1 MTIASILRKVINP
14 IGIDVTKYPSSDLNR
29 RISLFNHFKVNKV
42 LDVGA
47 NVGQYSKKIREIGFK
62 GEIRSFEP
70 LTSAYKELEK
80 VSLKDDKW
88 KIYNFALGDKEEFA
102 EINISKNSYSSSLL
116 DITPAH
122 IQGAPNSVYESKETI
137 SVKTLNSIFDEL
149 VNYQEVVFL
158 KMDVQGFEEHVLRGA
173 NEVLDKI
180 KGIQIEMSLTELYK
194 GEILFREV
202 IDLLESFG
210 FNLYSLEN
218 GFYDEKSGRLLQVDG
233 LFFRDN

>member
-29 RISLFNHFKVNKV
+29 RINLFNHFKVNKV

-70 LTSAYKELEK
+70 LSTAYKELEK
-80 VSLKDDKW
+80 ASAKDDKW
-88 KIYNFALGDKEEFA
+88 KIYNFALGDKEESA

-116 DITPAH
+116 DITPTH
-122 IQGAPNSVYESKETI
+122 IQGAPNSIYESKETI
-137 SVKTLNSIFDEL
+137 SVKTLNGIFDEL
-149 VNYQEVVFL
+149 VDDKEVVFL
-158 KMDVQGFEEHVLRGA
+158 KLDVQGFEENVIKGA
-173 NEVLDKI
+173 NKVLKRI

-194 GEILFREV
+194 GEMLYREV
-202 IDLLESFG
+202 IDLLESLG
-210 FNLYSLEN
+210 FNLYSFEN
-218 GFYDEKSGRLLQVDG
+218 GFYDYQSGRLLQVDG
-233 LFFRDN
+233 LFFREN